1 MIDIAHIHP
10 MLVHFPLALFPVA
23 LAAQLLAV
31 LKGESLFGRHC
42 LSSTGLALV
51 VLAAL
56 GAIIAAVFGDI
67 ALDHA
72 LDTGVPMAS
81 METHEEMGQLSAVL
95 LTGLALLESWWY
107 RKARTD
113 LVLSW
118 GFLVAGVGVLVVL
131 LTTAWFGG
139 HLVYDLGVNVSKA
152 AAAVL

>member
-10 MLVHFPLALFPVA
+10 MLIHFPLALLPVA

-56 GAIIAAVFGDI
+56 GAIVAAVFGDM

-72 LDTGVPMAS
+72 VASGVPMAS
-81 METHEEMGQLSAVL
+81 LEAHAELGQLSAIL
-95 LTGLALLESWWY
+95 LSGLALLEIWWY
-107 RKARTD
+107 RKVRTGA
-113 LVLSW
+113 VLSW
-118 GFLVAGVGVLVVL
+118 GFLVAGAGVLVVL

-139 HLVYDLGVNVSKA
+139 HLVYELGVNVTKA
-152 AAAVL
+152 AVGH